1 MNHSIE
7 PPRAVR
13 VLTVIA
19 AVFAILLSGVALGL
33 YTSLDPGGADW
44 GISASRDIASAP
56 EEGLARP
63 VLRMNHG
70 TTTNST
76 TNRTTHRDSVAPC
89 QAGTL
94 PGGQMPGHAPEP
106 CGSLSDT
113 DKQKLLVLLA
123 LWRIKS

>member
-7 PPRAVR
+7 PPRAVK

-19 AVFAILLSGVALGL
+19 AGFAILLSGVVLGL
-33 YTSLDPGGADW
+33 YTNVDPGSADS
-44 GISASRDIASAP
+44 GISGSRDTTAP
-56 EEGLARP
+56 EEGLERP

-94 PGGQMPGHAPEP
+94 PGGQTSGHAPEP
-106 CGSLSDT
+106 CGSMSDT